1 MCARAT
7 YVGVGNVCEWCGS
20 AARFAKKLQRASRW
34 KQRHMRE
41 LAGGSSGTCV
51 GHMISPSVC
60 GQVESCDRAHVL
72 HQMEPRPPV
81 ATVRT
86 QRACAC
92 PLRSLLPLSGE

>member
-1 MCARAT
+1 MEETVCARAT

-51 GHMISPSVC
+51 S
-60 GQVESCDRAHVL
+60 
-72 HQMEPRPPV
+72 
-81 ATVRT
+81 
-86 QRACAC
+86 
-92 PLRSLLPLSGE
+92 